1 MSSSSKESSGMQ
13 KLLYENSEWHA
24 HAYVQVYQIPYSMLV
39 YIYFANPSLTYLG
52 VAPAWIFC
60 ETGLIIIYINILY
73 NNIINLAGDYINH

>member
-1 MSSSSKESSGMQ
+1 MHICFST
-13 KLLYENSEWHA
+13 
-24 HAYVQVYQIPYSMLV
+24 YQCIV